1 MRKVYDLYKDFA
13 IYAKSQGDTVGR
25 KMTAPGSGYNGDSD
39 FVRLLYTTSIDAMG
53 VNAELYWDKLAE
65 SEASQNLKGFS
76 CSNPREYIGL
86 SMRG

>member
-1 MRKVYDLYKDFA
+1 
-13 IYAKSQGDTVGR
+13 
-25 KMTAPGSGYNGDSD
+25 
-39 FVRLLYTTSIDAMG
+39 MG

-76 CSNPREYIGL
+76 CSNAREYVGL